1 MTIFQLSG
9 VHTKHH
15 KNTASMA
22 PVRMPAPPMI
32 TVPMRMH
39 IGAPAVPSIQDGA
52 QVQKGDL
59 IATAGEGLSI
69 AQHASIDGKAY
80 IDGNKIIIYKD

>member
-1 MTIFQLSG
+1 MLFLHG
-9 VHTKHH
+9 VHLKHH
-15 KNTASMA
+15 KHTADIQPISM
-22 PVRMPAPPMI
+22 PVPKRVIIPM
-32 TVPMRMH
+32 TMH
-39 IGAPAVPSIQDGA
+39 IGAPAVPCIQDGA

-59 IATAGEGLSI
+59 IAAAGEGLSI

>member
-1 MTIFQLSG
+1 MAFFKLNSIKIPHNK
-9 VHTKHH
+9 HT
-15 KNTASMA
+15 AGLA
-22 PVRMPAPPMI
+22 PVRMPHPAVVTLPMS
-32 TVPMRMH
+32 MH